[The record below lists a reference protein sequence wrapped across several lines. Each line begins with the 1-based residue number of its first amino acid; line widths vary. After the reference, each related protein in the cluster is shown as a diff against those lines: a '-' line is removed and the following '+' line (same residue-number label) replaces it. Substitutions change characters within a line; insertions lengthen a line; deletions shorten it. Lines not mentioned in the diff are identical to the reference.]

1 MSEQLLQN
9 TNDESKRPSWEDQ
22 CKQKMN
28 SLNDSTAQIQTV
40 SAYLVFYRRKA
51 VIIAQIW
58 QDVLL
63 NDAKNKLISQ
73 INLLYLV
80 NDILQTSRN
89 KGPEFFDALRPILP
103 EIMQKLYSQWQQ
115 LRSQN
120 HAEYAKKV
128 DSIVQKVQRL
138 FNVWQER
145 KIFNDAYI
153 QSLAGG
159 LSQVQPGASS
169 TPLSNSSQDSASSI
183 SSSSAAGSSKK
194 RKAESDTSASSSSF
208 KQQQQQQASCVEY
221 QKLIEATNKIAI
233 LKQDPTKLESVVQ
246 LRKAMLQVLKEQLDQ
261 NTKLLE
267 QEQVQL
273 NQQQQ

>member
-1 MSEQLLQN
+1 MSEQSPQN
-9 TNDESKRPSWEDQ
+9 TNDESKHPSWEEQ

-58 QDVLL
+58 QDVIL

-103 EIMQKLYSQWQQ
+103 EIMQKLYLQWQQ

-120 HAEYAKKV
+120 LTEYAKKV

-153 QSLAGG
+153 QALASG
-159 LSQVQPGASS
+159 LSQVQPGA
-169 TPLSNSSQDSASSI
+169 TNATLSNSSQDSSSSI

-194 RKAESDTSASSSSF
+194 RKAESDSSALSSSY
-208 KQQQQQQASCVEY
+208 KQQQQASCVEY

-246 LRKAMLQVLKEQLDQ
+246 LRKAMLQVLKEQLNQ

>member
-1 MSEQLLQN
+1 MSEQSPQN
-9 TNDESKRPSWEDQ
+9 TNDESKRPSWEEQ

-58 QDVLL
+58 QDVIL
-63 NDAKNKLISQ
+63 NDVKNKLISQ

-115 LRSQN
+115 LRLQN

-153 QSLAGG
+153 QALAGG
-159 LSQVQPGASS
+159 LSSIQPGASNA
-169 TPLSNSSQDSASSI
+169 PLSNSSQDSSST

-194 RKAESDTSASSSSF
+194 RKAESDTSTSSASL
-208 KQQQQQQASCVEY
+208 KQQQQASCVEY

-233 LKQDPTKLESVVQ
+233 LKQDPTKLDSVVQ